1 MNGLLHGKLALKGV
15 APMERKPKKN
25 NDRNMLPVSHFHVLG
40 FPVKEIVTDP
50 QGSYTGVPVDLNDKP
65 TQDADDL

>member
-1 MNGLLHGKLALKGV
+1 
-15 APMERKPKKN
+15 MERKPKKN
-25 NDRNMLPVSHFHVLG
+25 NDRNMLPISHFPVLG

-65 TQDADDL
+65 IQDADDL